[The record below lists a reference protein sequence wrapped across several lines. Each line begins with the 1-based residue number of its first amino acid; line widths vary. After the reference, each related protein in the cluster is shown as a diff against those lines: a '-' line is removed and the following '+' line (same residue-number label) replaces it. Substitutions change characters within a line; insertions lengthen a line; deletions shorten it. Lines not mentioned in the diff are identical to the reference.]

1 MRPVAIIEVTVD
13 PILGL
18 AVVHGA
24 TVFGGYS
31 LIYREANRV
40 RWDHAKRAL
49 YMIPRDDGTVRTPLE
64 AFRQIAL
71 TVQGLGEW
79 LTMTEKTVFT
89 GLSDE
94 DRGEIMKW
102 HTSHQRSLGL

>member
-1 MRPVAIIEVTVD
+1 MRRVEILDVAID
-13 PILGL
+13 PVLGL
-18 AVVHGA
+18 AIAHGP
-24 TVFGGYS
+24 TKYGGYS

-40 RWDHAKRAL
+40 RWDHAKQAL
-49 YMIPRDDGTVRTPLE
+49 YMVPRDDGTVRTPLE

-71 TVQGLGEW
+71 TVQGYGEW

-94 DRGEIMKW
+94 DRGDIAKW
-102 HTSHQRSLGL
+102 HTSHPRSLGL